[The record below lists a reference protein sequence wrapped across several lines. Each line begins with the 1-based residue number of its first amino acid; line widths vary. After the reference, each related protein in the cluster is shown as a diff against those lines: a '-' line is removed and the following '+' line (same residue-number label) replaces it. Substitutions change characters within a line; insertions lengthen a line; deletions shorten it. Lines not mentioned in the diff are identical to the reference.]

1 MEDEIRYSVI
11 FSRRRTISLIVS
23 PDKGVIVRAPF
34 MTSSASIHRFVREKE
49 DWIRK
54 HIQKFSDMKRINS
67 GKLYEDGELHL
78 LKGKEI
84 SLRLVESE
92 KMYVRLHEN
101 VMEAALSNTADKLLI
116 RRMIERF
123 LLLYAREYLQARFAE
138 LTAKYSDMGFNPS
151 GLVVK
156 PLKSRWGSCSSKGK
170 ITLSSELVKLDPVY
184 ADYVILHELCHLK
197 HHNHG
202 KEFYLLLGR
211 LFPGYKH
218 IQKEIRQYITK

>member
-1 MEDEIRYSVI
+1 MIQLSQKERMILQDLKGQEELCIVKYKKYSEQAQETQLKQLLN
-11 FSRRRTISLIVS
+11 TIS
-23 PDKGVIVRAPF
+23 
-34 MTSSASIHRFVREKE
+34 TQEQ
-49 DWIRK
+49 K
-54 HIQKFSDMKRINS
+54 HYDTVNGMLQGQEPNMGGQQQQGQGQGQQQWSQQQQYQGM
-67 GKLYEDGELHL
+67 
-78 LKGKEI
+78 
-84 SLRLVESE
+84 
-92 KMYVRLHEN
+92 
-101 VMEAALSNTADKLLI
+101 SNTADKLLI